1 MLNASQSG
9 FCVEKPQPNYKRDGI
24 FIVSLIL
31 IVMILEVATGT
42 DDSVSMQTIP
52 KPKAPQTIDQY
63 LKFALP
69 DGWKASS
76 NSSPMTTHS
85 FDATGG
91 AFVTVIPL
99 PAAVAGT
106 TDIVNLWRQQVGLGE
121 IGPEE
126 AAKAAKA
133 ITISGQPGSLYDF
146 TGETPVEGQA
156 KPPRIVTASTTL
168 GQVTWFFKLSGS
180 ADAIESQL
188 ENFSQFL
195 TGLAFQPGASTID
208 FQSLMQEAQR
218 ASQAAPPPPPPSAPA
233 VAKPTWTVPGSW
245 EEKAA
250 TSMRLGNFTA
260 GAGKAE
266 ITVMTFPGEVGGLLA
281 NVNRWRGQSGLPPV
295 DEAGLTEV
303 TEQINISGTPAT
315 LVEAVG
321 EKTASFSV
329 FHPVGNATWFYKIS
343 GPSEAVTPE
352 NAAFRAFLE
361 SIQFPK

>member
-1 MLNASQSG
+1 M
-9 FCVEKPQPNYKRDGI
+9 EKPQPNYKRDGI

-31 IVMILEVATGT
+31 IVMTLELATGT

-52 KPKAPQTIDQY
+52 KPKAPQASDQY

-76 NSSPMTTHS
+76 NASPMTTHS

-156 KPPRIVTASTTL
+156 NPPRIVTASTTL
-168 GQVTWFFKLSGS
+168 GQVT
-180 ADAIESQL
+180 
-188 ENFSQFL
+188 
-195 TGLAFQPGASTID
+195 
-208 FQSLMQEAQR
+208 
-218 ASQAAPPPPPPSAPA
+218 
-233 VAKPTWTVPGSW
+233 
-245 EEKAA
+245 
-250 TSMRLGNFTA
+250 
-260 GAGKAE
+260 
-266 ITVMTFPGEVGGLLA
+266 
-281 NVNRWRGQSGLPPV
+281 
-295 DEAGLTEV
+295 
-303 TEQINISGTPAT
+303 
-315 LVEAVG
+315 
-321 EKTASFSV
+321 
-329 FHPVGNATWFYKIS
+329 
-343 GPSEAVTPE
+343 
-352 NAAFRAFLE
+352 
-361 SIQFPK
+361 

>member
-1 MLNASQSG
+1 M
-9 FCVEKPQPNYKRDGI
+9 EKPQPNYKRDGI

-52 KPKAPQTIDQY
+52 KPKAPQASDQY

-69 DGWKASS
+69 DGWKAGS

-146 TGETPVEGQA
+146 TGETPV
-156 KPPRIVTASTTL
+156 
-168 GQVTWFFKLSGS
+168 
-180 ADAIESQL
+180 
-188 ENFSQFL
+188 
-195 TGLAFQPGASTID
+195 
-208 FQSLMQEAQR
+208 
-218 ASQAAPPPPPPSAPA
+218 
-233 VAKPTWTVPGSW
+233 
-245 EEKAA
+245 
-250 TSMRLGNFTA
+250 
-260 GAGKAE
+260 
-266 ITVMTFPGEVGGLLA
+266 
-281 NVNRWRGQSGLPPV
+281 
-295 DEAGLTEV
+295 
-303 TEQINISGTPAT
+303 
-315 LVEAVG
+315 
-321 EKTASFSV
+321 
-329 FHPVGNATWFYKIS
+329 
-343 GPSEAVTPE
+343 
-352 NAAFRAFLE
+352 
-361 SIQFPK
+361 

>member
-1 MLNASQSG
+1 M
-9 FCVEKPQPNYKRDGI
+9 
-24 FIVSLIL
+24 
-31 IVMILEVATGT
+31 
-42 DDSVSMQTIP
+42 
-52 KPKAPQTIDQY
+52 
-63 LKFALP
+63 
-69 DGWKASS
+69 
-76 NSSPMTTHS
+76 
-85 FDATGG
+85 
-91 AFVTVIPL
+91 
-99 PAAVAGT
+99 
-106 TDIVNLWRQQVGLGE
+106 
-121 IGPEE
+121 
-126 AAKAAKA
+126 
-133 ITISGQPGSLYDF
+133 
-146 TGETPVEGQA
+146 
-156 KPPRIVTASTTL
+156 
-168 GQVTWFFKLSGS
+168 TWFFKLSGS
-180 ADAIESQL
+180 TDAIEAQL
-188 ENFSQFL
+188 ENFTQFL